1 MKPFMTGIEDVI
13 DGFKLIREPKLR
25 LFVIIPLIINTLVF
39 FGFIALLGHYFSG
52 WVDGLV
58 SWLPDWEWL
67 AVLRW
72 LLWIV
77 FAFLVILLVAYAFVF
92 VATLIGAPFYGLLA
106 EQVERRLTG
115 QQVSEETPW
124 GEVIKSIPRSVGREI
139 AKLLYYLPRAL
150 GLFILGFIPPVNAV
164 VPFLWAIFSSW
175 TMALEFLD
183 YPADTH
189 GKSIAELKDF
199 MRKNRARTLGF
210 GVISWGCT
218 LVPILNLVSMQASV
232 AGGVK
237 FWLQAEGKLKEGPI
251 T

>member
-1 MKPFMTGIEDVI
+1 MKPFMTGIEDVV

-52 WVDGLV
+52 WVDGLL

-67 AVLRW
+67 AFLRW
-72 LLWIV
+72 FLWVV

-115 QQVSEETPW
+115 QQVSEDTPW
-124 GEVIKSIPRSVGREI
+124 SQVIKSIPRSVGREI

-150 GLFILGFIPPVNAV
+150 GLFILGFIPPVNAAT
-164 VPFLWAIFSSW
+164 PFLWAIFSSW

-189 GKSIAELKDF
+189 GKSIDELKTF
-199 MRKNRARTLGF
+199 MRQNRARTLGF
-210 GVISWGCT
+210 GLISWGCT

-237 FWLQAEGKLKEGPI
+237 FWLQAEGKLKDKA
-251 T
+251 